1 MVFRVQAEI
10 QLTMSVLLYRS
21 TIHTSSFILRKLMS
35 TSTQPGPI
43 EACMTA
49 KLKDQFKP
57 TSLKIKNDSH
67 KHAHHAG
74 IRGATNT
81 TESHFQIEIVSDEF
95 EGKNM
100 PTRHRMVYQL
110 LSDELQNK
118 GVHALQMK
126 TKTPAE
132 FSKTNQ

>member
-1 MVFRVQAEI
+1 
-10 QLTMSVLLYRS
+10 
-21 TIHTSSFILRKLMS
+21 MS
-35 TSTQPGPI
+35 TSTTPGPI
-43 EACMTA
+43 ESGILA
-49 KLKDQFKP
+49 KLNDQFKP
-57 TSLKIKNDSH
+57 TLLRIKNDSH

-81 TESHFQIEIVSDEF
+81 TESHFHIEIVSDEF

-132 FSKTNQ
+132 FNKTKQ

>member
-1 MVFRVQAEI
+1 
-10 QLTMSVLLYRS
+10 
-21 TIHTSSFILRKLMS
+21 MS
-35 TSTQPGPI
+35 TSTLPGPI